1 MLDNAEIDYQ
11 EAIVLIINKKM
22 LVNIIYIYFLKVKT
36 SDNAN

>member
-1 MLDNAEIDYQ
+1 MLDNAEIDCQ

-22 LVNIIYIYFLKVKT
+22 LVNIICIYFLQVKT